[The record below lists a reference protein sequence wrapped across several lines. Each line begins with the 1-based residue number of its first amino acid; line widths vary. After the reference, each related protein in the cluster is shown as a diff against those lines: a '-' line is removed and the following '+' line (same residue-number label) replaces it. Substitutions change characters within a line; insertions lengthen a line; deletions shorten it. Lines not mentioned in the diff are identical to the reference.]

1 MPPSPSQTANWFRG
15 KQGWF
20 SEREEK
26 ILVNRLLRDDPS
38 KGDMHNRQAVNLSRL
53 WKCLKDYDLWPLYMV
68 GLTNYIPP
76 QPPQNYLALIL
87 RSLGFSTFN
96 ANLLTI
102 PSQVLFGLNVCTS
115 SPPILCGNVLI
126 SGNPLTFR
134 AQSFLSSHG
143 LARNS
148 ASEALC
154 PHSPTFG
161 SSPGSSPSSHS
172 APKPQAGC
180 ATPS

>member
-38 KGDMHNRQAVNLSRL
+38 KGDMHNRQAVNISRL
-53 WKCLKDYDLWPLYMV
+53 WKCIKDYDLWPLYMV

-76 QPPQNYLALIL
+76 NPPQNYLALIL

-102 PSQVLFGLNVCTS
+102 PSQVLFGLNVCSSSMATHLLEDSLTS
-115 SPPILCGNVLI
+115 
-126 SGNPLTFR
+126 TT
-134 AQSFLSSHG
+134 SFCLSHG
-143 LARNS
+143 SARNS
-148 ASEALC
+148 ASEALFPHC
-154 PHSPTFG
+154 PTSGF
-161 SSPGSSPSSHS
+161 SRGSSPSSRS
-172 APKPQAGC
+172 AQKPQAGS